1 MKLTLTLGA
10 KDSGASAAV
19 KKLSSDVKTLATT
32 TEQQIKKTGAEQIRV
47 IRTVEREE
55 RQAAGARSRLGI
67 RSEQEIQREIAR
79 TQQAYRS
86 LASSGRAS
94 QRELQRAAKATRDRV
109 RELNAEMGKTS
120 KFGGAMKW
128 GKAGGMMLAGGTAA
142 ALTLRDPLEK
152 RRSFDLNLAYAANT
166 AYSDRD
172 AKGRIAGKQELYDAV
187 KKTVTAQGGSR
198 DQALDALNS
207 MIASGTVEVNTA
219 KQLLPIIQRAS
230 VASGADSND
239 IAQIAISAMQQYHI
253 KPEDIGLAL
262 DKAMAAGQAGQFEL
276 NDMAKWLPQ
285 AMAATANGGMN
296 GMKDF
301 DVLLRALQQT
311 RITAGSSDEGGNNFV
326 NLAAKI
332 TSADAVTKFKKADYV
347 DKNGKH
353 HDGID
358 LTQSLLKHK
367 EKGENTLDA
376 FMNIVDEYM
385 SSNKQYQDLQKKIN
399 NSKNDLDKKQLL
411 EQQATILSGT
421 AVGDLVSDRQALMAL
436 LAIKNN
442 KDFGNDVMKEIQNAK
457 GSIDTAH
464 AVIQDTTYAKKQNF
478 DNTKDFGAMESLKGM
493 DETLGDINQKLADYG
508 NKYPELG
515 DAIGGTS
522 VAFSALTTAA
532 MAAAGALGM
541 MSLGGFGGK
550 GKLGKLGKLGKGGG
564 FLAKTGNAV
573 KSAASKVL
581 PNSAKAGKSAATAAG
596 KTAATVAG
604 TGAAT
609 AASKSA
615 ATVAGTGAATAAGK
629 SAAGGAAKSAGK
641 LIISGGGK
649 VAGAAGGIITVGVG
663 GYNAYQ
669 IAHDTSLSKEER
681 RNEQIT
687 NATETG
693 GTLAFMTAGGSAGA
707 AAGSAVPG
715 VGTAIGAIVGSI
727 IGGICGAF
735 LGRKTGEGMAI
746 ATPTETIVTPENRK
760 VLQTAGIIP
769 QRGQMNTRF
778 EGVNLQPT
786 AITPGMGYVQ
796 PAAVTANADKV
807 QPAIIQQTADF
818 QAAMQA
824 NSNEV
829 GARLDRIN
837 STLAS
842 QQQVIHNEI
851 SLSVDGRVIAEQVSE
866 RQLQMYARG

>member
-1 MKLTLTLGA
+1 MSSDSKMKLTLTLGA
-10 KDSGASAAV
+10 KDSGASTAV

-47 IRTVEREE
+47 IRTVEREQ

-120 KFGGAMKW
+120 RFGGAMKW
-128 GKAGGMMLAGGTAA
+128 GKAGGMMLAGGAA
-142 ALTLRDPLEK
+142 AAMTLRDPLEK

-515 DAIGGTS
+515 EAIGGTS

-581 PNSAKAGKSAATAAG
+581 PNSAKAGKSATTAAG

-604 TGAAT
+604 TG
-609 AASKSA
+609 
-615 ATVAGTGAATAAGK
+615 VATAAGK

-746 ATPTETIVTPENRK
+746 ATPTETIVTSENRK

-786 AITPGMGYVQ
+786 AIAPGMGYVQ

>member
-1 MKLTLTLGA
+1 MSSDSKMKLTLTLGA
-10 KDSGASAAV
+10 KDSGASTAV

-47 IRTVEREE
+47 IRTIEREQ

-94 QRELQRAAKATRDRV
+94 QRDLQQAAKATRDRV

-120 KFGGAMKW
+120 RFGGAMKW
-128 GKAGGMMLAGGTAA
+128 GKAGGMMLAGGAA
-142 ALTLRDPLEK
+142 AAMTLRDPLEK

-385 SSNKQYQDLQKKIN
+385 SSNKQYQELQKKIN

-515 DAIGGTS
+515 EAIGGTS

-550 GKLGKLGKLGKGGG
+550 GKLGKLGKGGG

-581 PNSAKAGKSAATAAG
+581 PNSAKAGKSAAA
-596 KTAATVAG
+596 
-604 TGAAT
+604 
-609 AASKSA
+609 
-615 ATVAGTGAATAAGK
+615 VAGTGAATAAGK
-629 SAAGGAAKSAGK
+629 SAAGSAAKSAGK

-649 VAGAAGGIITVGVG
+649 VAGAAGGVITVGVG

-669 IAHDTSLSKEER
+669 IAHDTSLSKEEK
-681 RNEQIT
+681 RNQQIT
-687 NATETG
+687 NAAETG

-707 AAGSAVPG
+707 AVGSAVPV
-715 VGTAIGAIVGSI
+715 VGTAVGAIVGGI

-786 AITPGMGYVQ
+786 AIAPGMGYVQ

>member
-1 MKLTLTLGA
+1 MSSDSKMKLTLTLGA
-10 KDSGASAAV
+10 KDSGASTAV

-47 IRTVEREE
+47 IRTVEREQ

-120 KFGGAMKW
+120 RFGGAMKW
-128 GKAGGMMLAGGTAA
+128 GKAGGMMLAGGAA
-142 ALTLRDPLEK
+142 AAMTLRDPLEK

-515 DAIGGTS
+515 EAIGGTS

-596 KTAATVAG
+596 K
-604 TGAAT
+604 
-609 AASKSA
+609 
-615 ATVAGTGAATAAGK
+615 

-663 GYNAYQ
+663 GYNAYR

-786 AITPGMGYVQ
+786 AIAPGMGYVQ

>member
-1 MKLTLTLGA
+1 MSSDSKMKLTLTLGA
-10 KDSGASAAV
+10 KDSGASTAV

-47 IRTVEREE
+47 IRTVEREQ

-109 RELNAEMGKTS
+109 RELNAEMGKTPR
-120 KFGGAMKW
+120 FGGAMKW
-128 GKAGGMMLAGGTAA
+128 GKAGGMMLAGGAA
-142 ALTLRDPLEK
+142 AAMTLKDPLEK

-172 AKGRIAGKQELYDAV
+172 AKGRIAGKQELYEAV

-515 DAIGGTS
+515 EAIGGTS

-604 TGAAT
+604 TG
-609 AASKSA
+609 
-615 ATVAGTGAATAAGK
+615 VATAAGK

-786 AITPGMGYVQ
+786 AIAPGMGYVQ

>member
-1 MKLTLTLGA
+1 MSSDSKMKLTLTLGA
-10 KDSGASAAV
+10 KDSGASTAV

-47 IRTVEREE
+47 IRTVEREQ

-109 RELNAEMGKTS
+109 RELNAEMGKTPR
-120 KFGGAMKW
+120 FGGAMKW
-128 GKAGGMMLAGGTAA
+128 GKAGGMMLAGGAA
-142 ALTLRDPLEK
+142 AAMTLKDPLEK

-172 AKGRIAGKQELYDAV
+172 AKGRIAGKQELYEAV

-515 DAIGGTS
+515 EAIGGTS

-604 TGAAT
+604 TG
-609 AASKSA
+609 
-615 ATVAGTGAATAAGK
+615 VATAAGK

-735 LGRKTGEGMAI
+735 FGKKTGEGMAI
-746 ATPTETIVTPENRK
+746 ATPHETILTPENRK

-778 EGVNLQPT
+778 EGVNIQPS
-786 AITPGMGYVQ
+786 AIAPGMGYVQ

>member
-1 MKLTLTLGA
+1 MSSDSKMKLTLTLGA

-94 QRELQRAAKATRDRV
+94 QRDLQQAAKATRDRV

-581 PNSAKAGKSAATAAG
+581 PNSAKAGKSAAT
-596 KTAATVAG
+596 VAG

>member
-1 MKLTLTLGA
+1 MSSDSKMKLTLTLGA
-10 KDSGASAAV
+10 KDSGASTAV

-47 IRTVEREE
+47 IRTVEREQ

-109 RELNAEMGKTS
+109 RELNAEMGKTPR
-120 KFGGAMKW
+120 FGSAMKW
-128 GKAGGMMLAGGTAA
+128 GKAGGMMLAGGAA
-142 ALTLRDPLEK
+142 AAMTLKDPLEK

-515 DAIGGTS
+515 EAIGGTS

-609 AASKSA
+609 AA
-615 ATVAGTGAATAAGK
+615 GK

-687 NATETG
+687 NAAETG

-786 AITPGMGYVQ
+786 AIAPGMGYVQ

>member
-10 KDSGASAAV
+10 KDSGASTAV

-47 IRTVEREE
+47 IRTVEREQ

-120 KFGGAMKW
+120 RFGSAMKW
-128 GKAGGMMLAGGTAA
+128 GKAGGMMLAGGAA
-142 ALTLRDPLEK
+142 AAMTLRDPLEK

-385 SSNKQYQDLQKKIN
+385 TSNKQYQELQKKIN

-493 DETLGDINQKLADYG
+493 DETLGNINQKLADYG

-515 DAIGGTS
+515 EAIGGTS

-532 MAAAGALGM
+532 MAAAAALGM

-550 GKLGKLGKLGKGGG
+550 GKLGKLGKGGG

-581 PNSAKAGKSAATAAG
+581 PNSAKAGKSAAA
-596 KTAATVAG
+596 
-604 TGAAT
+604 
-609 AASKSA
+609 
-615 ATVAGTGAATAAGK
+615 VAGTGAATAAGK
-629 SAAGGAAKSAGK
+629 SAAGSAAKSAGK

-649 VAGAAGGIITVGVG
+649 VAGAAGGVITVGVG

-669 IAHDTSLSKEER
+669 IAHDTSLSKEEK
-681 RNEQIT
+681 RNQQIT
-687 NATETG
+687 NAAETG

-707 AAGSAVPG
+707 AVGSAVPV
-715 VGTAIGAIVGSI
+715 VGTAVGAIVGGI

-786 AITPGMGYVQ
+786 AIAPSMGYVQ

>member
-1 MKLTLTLGA
+1 MSSDSKMKLTLTLGA
-10 KDSGASAAV
+10 KDSGASTAV

-47 IRTVEREE
+47 IRTVEREQ

-109 RELNAEMGKTS
+109 RELNAEMGKTPR
-120 KFGGAMKW
+120 FGGAMKW
-128 GKAGGMMLAGGTAA
+128 GKAGGMMLAGGAA
-142 ALTLRDPLEK
+142 AAMTLKDPLEK

-515 DAIGGTS
+515 EAIGGTS
-522 VAFSALTTAA
+522 VAFCALTTAA

-604 TGAAT
+604 TG
-609 AASKSA
+609 
-615 ATVAGTGAATAAGK
+615 VATAAGK

-786 AITPGMGYVQ
+786 AIAPGMGYVQ

>member
-1 MKLTLTLGA
+1 MSSDSKMKLTLTLGA
-10 KDSGASAAV
+10 KDSGASTAV

-47 IRTVEREE
+47 IRTVEREQ

-109 RELNAEMGKTS
+109 RELNAEMGKTPR
-120 KFGGAMKW
+120 FGGAMKW
-128 GKAGGMMLAGGTAA
+128 GKAGGMMLAGGAA
-142 ALTLRDPLEK
+142 AAMTLKDPLEK

-515 DAIGGTS
+515 EAIGGTS

-604 TGAAT
+604 TG
-609 AASKSA
+609 
-615 ATVAGTGAATAAGK
+615 VATAAGK

-786 AITPGMGYVQ
+786 AIAPGMGYVQ

>member
-10 KDSGASAAV
+10 KDSGASTAV

-47 IRTVEREE
+47 IRTVEREQ

-120 KFGGAMKW
+120 RFGGAMKW
-128 GKAGGMMLAGGTAA
+128 GKAGGMMLAGGAA
-142 ALTLRDPLEK
+142 AAMTLRDPLEK

-515 DAIGGTS
+515 EAIGGTS

-604 TGAAT
+604 TG
-609 AASKSA
+609 
-615 ATVAGTGAATAAGK
+615 VATAAGK

-786 AITPGMGYVQ
+786 AIAPGMGYVQ

>member
-1 MKLTLTLGA
+1 MSSDSKMKLTLTLGA
-10 KDSGASAAV
+10 KDSGASTAV

-47 IRTVEREE
+47 IRTVEREQ

-109 RELNAEMGKTS
+109 RELNAEMGKTPR
-120 KFGGAMKW
+120 FGGAMKW
-128 GKAGGMMLAGGTAA
+128 GKAGGMMLAGGAA
-142 ALTLRDPLEK
+142 AAMTLRDPLEK

-276 NDMAKWLPQ
+276 NDMAKWLPK
-285 AMAATANGGMN
+285 AMAATGNGGMS

-301 DVLLRALQQT
+301 DVLLRALQQS

-332 TSADAVTKFKKADYV
+332 TSDDAVTKFSKADFV

-385 SSNKQYQDLQKKIN
+385 TSNKQYQELQKKIN

-421 AVGDLVSDRQALMAL
+421 AVGELVSDRQALMAL
-436 LAIKNN
+436 LAIKNS

-515 DAIGGTS
+515 EAIGGTS

-581 PNSAKAGKSAATAAG
+581 PNSAKAGKSAAG
-596 KTAATVAG
+596 
-604 TGAAT
+604 
-609 AASKSA
+609 S
-615 ATVAGTGAATAAGK
+615 
-629 SAAGGAAKSAGK
+629 AAKSAGK

-649 VAGAAGGIITVGVG
+649 VVGAAGGVITVGVG

-669 IAHDTSLSKEER
+669 IAHDTSLSKEEK
-681 RNEQIT
+681 RNQQIT
-687 NATETG
+687 NAAETG

-707 AAGSAVPG
+707 AVGSAVPV
-715 VGTAIGAIVGSI
+715 VGTAVGAIVGGI

-786 AITPGMGYVQ
+786 AIAPGMGYVQ

>member
-47 IRTVEREE
+47 IRTVEREQ

-120 KFGGAMKW
+120 RFGGAMKW
-128 GKAGGMMLAGGTAA
+128 GKAGGMMLAGGAA
-142 ALTLRDPLEK
+142 AAMTLRDPLEK

-515 DAIGGTS
+515 EAIGGTS

-604 TGAAT
+604 TGVAT
-609 AASKSA
+609 AAS
-615 ATVAGTGAATAAGK
+615 K

-649 VAGAAGGIITVGVG
+649 VAGAAGGVITVGVG

-669 IAHDTSLSKEER
+669 IAHDTSLSKEEK
-681 RNEQIT
+681 RNQQIT
-687 NATETG
+687 NAAETG

-786 AITPGMGYVQ
+786 AIAPGMGYVQ

>member
-94 QRELQRAAKATRDRV
+94 QRDLQQAAKATRDRV

-581 PNSAKAGKSAATAAG
+581 PNSAKAGKSAAT
-596 KTAATVAG
+596 VAG

>member
-94 QRELQRAAKATRDRV
+94 QRDLQQAAKATRDRV

-581 PNSAKAGKSAATAAG
+581 PNSAKAGKSAAT
-596 KTAATVAG
+596 VAG

-681 RNEQIT
+681 RNEQIA

-796 PAAVTANADKV
+796 PAAVTAGHYSANGRFSGCNA
-807 QPAIIQQTADF
+807 
-818 QAAMQA
+818 
-824 NSNEV
+824 
-829 GARLDRIN
+829 G
-837 STLAS
+837 
-842 QQQVIHNEI
+842 
-851 SLSVDGRVIAEQVSE
+851 
-866 RQLQMYARG
+866 

>member
-1 MKLTLTLGA
+1 MSSDSKMKLTLTLGA

-47 IRTVEREE
+47 IRTVEREQ

-109 RELNAEMGKTS
+109 RELNAEMGKTPR
-120 KFGGAMKW
+120 FGSAMKW
-128 GKAGGMMLAGGTAA
+128 GKAGGMMLAGGAA
-142 ALTLRDPLEK
+142 AAMTLKDPLEK

-515 DAIGGTS
+515 EAIGGTS

-609 AASKSA
+609 AA
-615 ATVAGTGAATAAGK
+615 GK

-687 NATETG
+687 NAAETG

-786 AITPGMGYVQ
+786 AIAPGMGYVQ

>member
-1 MKLTLTLGA
+1 MSSDSKMKLTLTLGA
-10 KDSGASAAV
+10 KDSGASTAV

-47 IRTVEREE
+47 IRTVEREQ

-109 RELNAEMGKTS
+109 RELNAEMGKTPR
-120 KFGGAMKW
+120 FGGAMKW
-128 GKAGGMMLAGGTAA
+128 GKAGGMMLAGGAA
-142 ALTLRDPLEK
+142 AAMTLRDPLEK

-515 DAIGGTS
+515 EAIGGTS

-604 TGAAT
+604 TG
-609 AASKSA
+609 
-615 ATVAGTGAATAAGK
+615 VATAAGK

-786 AITPGMGYVQ
+786 AIAPGMGYVQ

>member
-1 MKLTLTLGA
+1 MSSDSKMKLTLTLGA
-10 KDSGASAAV
+10 KDSGASTAV

-47 IRTVEREE
+47 IRTVEREQ

-120 KFGGAMKW
+120 RFGGAMKW
-128 GKAGGMMLAGGTAA
+128 GKAGGMMLAGGAA
-142 ALTLRDPLEK
+142 AAMTLRDPLEK

-515 DAIGGTS
+515 EAIGGTS

-604 TGAAT
+604 TGVAT
-609 AASKSA
+609 AAS
-615 ATVAGTGAATAAGK
+615 K

-649 VAGAAGGIITVGVG
+649 VAGAAGGVITVGVG

-669 IAHDTSLSKEER
+669 IAHDTSLSKEEK
-681 RNEQIT
+681 RNQQIT
-687 NATETG
+687 NAAETG

-786 AITPGMGYVQ
+786 AIAPGMGYVQ

>member
-1 MKLTLTLGA
+1 MSSDSKMKLTLTLGA
-10 KDSGASAAV
+10 KDSGASTAV

-47 IRTVEREE
+47 IRTVEREQ

-109 RELNAEMGKTS
+109 RELNAEMGKTPR
-120 KFGGAMKW
+120 FGGAMKW
-128 GKAGGMMLAGGTAA
+128 GKAGGMMLAGGAA
-142 ALTLRDPLEK
+142 AAMTLKDPLEK

-515 DAIGGTS
+515 EAIGGTS

-604 TGAAT
+604 TGVAT
-609 AASKSA
+609 AAS
-615 ATVAGTGAATAAGK
+615 K

-649 VAGAAGGIITVGVG
+649 VAGAAGGIITVGVS

-786 AITPGMGYVQ
+786 AIAPGMGYVQ

>member
-1 MKLTLTLGA
+1 MSSDSKMKLTLTLGA
-10 KDSGASAAV
+10 KDSGASTAV

-47 IRTVEREE
+47 VRTVEREQ

-79 TQQAYRS
+79 TQQAYHS

-94 QRELQRAAKATRDRV
+94 QRDLQRAAKATRDRV
-109 RELNAEMGKTS
+109 RELNAEMGKTPR
-120 KFGGAMKW
+120 FGSAMKW
-128 GKAGGMMLAGGTAA
+128 GKAGGMMLAGGAA
-142 ALTLRDPLEK
+142 AAMTLKDPLEK

-515 DAIGGTS
+515 EAIGGTS

-604 TGAAT
+604 TG
-609 AASKSA
+609 
-615 ATVAGTGAATAAGK
+615 VATAAGK

-778 EGVNLQPT
+778 EGVNIQPS
-786 AITPGMGYVQ
+786 AIAPGMGYVQ

>member
-1 MKLTLTLGA
+1 MSSDSKMKLTLTLGA

-47 IRTVEREE
+47 IRTVEREQ

-120 KFGGAMKW
+120 RFGGAMKW
-128 GKAGGMMLAGGTAA
+128 GKAGGMMLAGGAA
-142 ALTLRDPLEK
+142 AAMTLRDPLEK

-515 DAIGGTS
+515 EAIGGTS

-604 TGAAT
+604 TG
-609 AASKSA
+609 
-615 ATVAGTGAATAAGK
+615 VATAAGK

-786 AITPGMGYVQ
+786 AIAPGMGYVQ

>member
-1 MKLTLTLGA
+1 MSSDSKMKLTLTLGA
-10 KDSGASAAV
+10 KDSGASTAV

-47 IRTVEREE
+47 VRTVEREQ

-79 TQQAYRS
+79 TQQAYHS

-94 QRELQRAAKATRDRV
+94 QRDLQRAAKATRDRV
-109 RELNAEMGKTS
+109 RELNAEMGKTPR
-120 KFGGAMKW
+120 FGSAMKW
-128 GKAGGMMLAGGTAA
+128 GKAGGMMLAGGAA
-142 ALTLRDPLEK
+142 AAMTLKDPLEK

-515 DAIGGTS
+515 EAIGGTS

-604 TGAAT
+604 TG
-609 AASKSA
+609 
-615 ATVAGTGAATAAGK
+615 VATAAGK

-687 NATETG
+687 TATETG

-778 EGVNLQPT
+778 EGVNIQPS
-786 AITPGMGYVQ
+786 AIAPGMGYVQ

>member
-1 MKLTLTLGA
+1 MSSDSKMKLTLTLGA
-10 KDSGASAAV
+10 KDSGASTAV

-47 IRTVEREE
+47 VRTVEREQ

-120 KFGGAMKW
+120 RFGGAMKW
-128 GKAGGMMLAGGTAA
+128 GKAGGMMLAGGAA
-142 ALTLRDPLEK
+142 AAMTLRDPLEK

-515 DAIGGTS
+515 EAIGGTS

-604 TGAAT
+604 TG
-609 AASKSA
+609 
-615 ATVAGTGAATAAGK
+615 VATAAGK

-786 AITPGMGYVQ
+786 AIAPGMGYVQ

>member
-1 MKLTLTLGA
+1 MSSDSKMKLTLTLGA

-94 QRELQRAAKATRDRV
+94 QRDLQQAAKATRDRV

-120 KFGGAMKW
+120 RFGGAMKW
-128 GKAGGMMLAGGTAA
+128 GKAGGMMLAGGAA
-142 ALTLRDPLEK
+142 AAMTLRDPLEK

-493 DETLGDINQKLADYG
+493 DETLGNINQKLADYG

-515 DAIGGTS
+515 EAIGGTS

-532 MAAAGALGM
+532 MAAAAALGM

-581 PNSAKAGKSAATAAG
+581 PNSAKAGKSAAA
-596 KTAATVAG
+596 
-604 TGAAT
+604 
-609 AASKSA
+609 
-615 ATVAGTGAATAAGK
+615 VAGTGAATAAGK
-629 SAAGGAAKSAGK
+629 STAGSAAKSAGK

-649 VAGAAGGIITVGVG
+649 VAGAAGGVITVGVG

-669 IAHDTSLSKEER
+669 IAHDTSLSKEEK
-681 RNEQIT
+681 RNQQIT
-687 NATETG
+687 NAAETG

-707 AAGSAVPG
+707 AVGSAVPV
-715 VGTAIGAIVGSI
+715 VGTAVGAIVGGI

-786 AITPGMGYVQ
+786 AIAPGMGYVQ

>member
-1 MKLTLTLGA
+1 MSSDSKMKLTLTLGA
-10 KDSGASAAV
+10 KDSGASTAV

-47 IRTVEREE
+47 IRTVEREQ

-120 KFGGAMKW
+120 RFGGAMKW
-128 GKAGGMMLAGGTAA
+128 GKAGGMMLAGGAA
-142 ALTLRDPLEK
+142 AAMTLRDPLEK

-347 DKNGKH
+347 DKNDKH

-515 DAIGGTS
+515 EAIGGTS

-604 TGAAT
+604 TG
-609 AASKSA
+609 
-615 ATVAGTGAATAAGK
+615 VATAAGK

-786 AITPGMGYVQ
+786 AIAPGMGYVQ

>member
-1 MKLTLTLGA
+1 MSSDSKMKLTLTLGA
-10 KDSGASAAV
+10 KDSGASTAV

-47 IRTVEREE
+47 IRTVEREQ

-120 KFGGAMKW
+120 RFGGAMKW
-128 GKAGGMMLAGGTAA
+128 GKAGGMMLAGGAA
-142 ALTLRDPLEK
+142 AAMTLRDPLEK

-385 SSNKQYQDLQKKIN
+385 TSNKQYQELQKKIN

-493 DETLGDINQKLADYG
+493 DETLGNINQKLADYG

-515 DAIGGTS
+515 EAIGGTS

-532 MAAAGALGM
+532 MAAAAALGM

-550 GKLGKLGKLGKGGG
+550 GKLGKLGKGGG

-581 PNSAKAGKSAATAAG
+581 PNSAKAGKTAA
-596 KTAATVAG
+596 A
-604 TGAAT
+604 
-609 AASKSA
+609 
-615 ATVAGTGAATAAGK
+615 VAGTGAATAAGK
-629 SAAGGAAKSAGK
+629 SAAGSAAKSAGK

-649 VAGAAGGIITVGVG
+649 VAGAAGGVITVGVG

-669 IAHDTSLSKEER
+669 IAHDTSLSKEEK
-681 RNEQIT
+681 RNQQIT
-687 NATETG
+687 NAAETG

-707 AAGSAVPG
+707 AVGSAVPV
-715 VGTAIGAIVGSI
+715 VGTAVGAIVGGI

-786 AITPGMGYVQ
+786 AIAPGMGYVQ

>member
-1 MKLTLTLGA
+1 MSSDSKMKLTLTLGA
-10 KDSGASAAV
+10 KDSGASTAV

-47 IRTVEREE
+47 VRTVEREQ

-120 KFGGAMKW
+120 RFGGAMKW
-128 GKAGGMMLAGGTAA
+128 GKAGGMMLAGGAA
-142 ALTLRDPLEK
+142 AAMTLRDPLEK

-515 DAIGGTS
+515 EAIGGTS

-596 KTAATVAG
+596 KT
-604 TGAAT
+604 
-609 AASKSA
+609 A

-786 AITPGMGYVQ
+786 AIAPGMGYVQ

>member
-10 KDSGASAAV
+10 KDSGASTAV

-47 IRTVEREE
+47 IRTVEREQ

-120 KFGGAMKW
+120 RFGGAMKW
-128 GKAGGMMLAGGTAA
+128 GKAGGMMLAGGAA
-142 ALTLRDPLEK
+142 AAMTLRDPLEK

-276 NDMAKWLPQ
+276 NDMAKWLPK
-285 AMAATANGGMN
+285 AMAATGNGGMS

-301 DVLLRALQQT
+301 DVLLRALQQS

-332 TSADAVTKFKKADYV
+332 TSDDAVTKFSKADFV

-385 SSNKQYQDLQKKIN
+385 TSNKQYQELQKKIN

-421 AVGDLVSDRQALMAL
+421 AVGELVSDRQALMAL
-436 LAIKNN
+436 LAIKNS

-515 DAIGGTS
+515 EAIGGTS

-581 PNSAKAGKSAATAAG
+581 PNSAKAGKTAA
-596 KTAATVAG
+596 A
-604 TGAAT
+604 
-609 AASKSA
+609 
-615 ATVAGTGAATAAGK
+615 VAGTGAATAAGK
-629 SAAGGAAKSAGK
+629 SAAGSAAKSAGK

-649 VAGAAGGIITVGVG
+649 VAGAAGGVITVGVG

-669 IAHDTSLSKEER
+669 IAHDTSLSKEEK
-681 RNEQIT
+681 RNQQIT
-687 NATETG
+687 NAAETG

-707 AAGSAVPG
+707 AVGSAVPV
-715 VGTAIGAIVGSI
+715 VGTAVGAIVGGI

-786 AITPGMGYVQ
+786 AIAPGMGYVQ

>member
-47 IRTVEREE
+47 VRTVEREQ

-109 RELNAEMGKTS
+109 RELNAEMGKTPR
-120 KFGGAMKW
+120 FGGAMKW
-128 GKAGGMMLAGGTAA
+128 GKAGGMMLAGGAA
-142 ALTLRDPLEK
+142 AAMTLKDPLEK

-515 DAIGGTS
+515 EAIGGTS

-604 TGAAT
+604 TG
-609 AASKSA
+609 
-615 ATVAGTGAATAAGK
+615 VATAAGK

-786 AITPGMGYVQ
+786 AIAPGMGYVQ

>member
-1 MKLTLTLGA
+1 MSSDSKMKLTLTLGA
-10 KDSGASAAV
+10 KDSGASTAV

-47 IRTVEREE
+47 IRTVEREQ

-109 RELNAEMGKTS
+109 RELNAEMGKTPR
-120 KFGGAMKW
+120 FGGAMKW
-128 GKAGGMMLAGGTAA
+128 GKAGGMMLAGGAA
-142 ALTLRDPLEK
+142 AAMTLKDPLEK

-515 DAIGGTS
+515 EAIGGTS

-604 TGAAT
+604 TG
-609 AASKSA
+609 
-615 ATVAGTGAATAAGK
+615 VATAAGK

-669 IAHDTSLSKEER
+669 IAHDTSLSKEEK
-681 RNEQIT
+681 RNQQIT
-687 NATETG
+687 NAAETG

-786 AITPGMGYVQ
+786 AIAPGMGYVQ

>member
-1 MKLTLTLGA
+1 MSSDSKMKLTLTLGA
-10 KDSGASAAV
+10 KDSGASTAV

-47 IRTVEREE
+47 VRTVEREQ

-79 TQQAYRS
+79 TQQAYHS

-94 QRELQRAAKATRDRV
+94 QRDLQRAAKATRDRV

-120 KFGGAMKW
+120 RFGSAMKW
-128 GKAGGMMLAGGTAA
+128 GKAGGMMLAGGAA
-142 ALTLRDPLEK
+142 AAMTLRDPLEK

-515 DAIGGTS
+515 EAIGGTS

-604 TGAAT
+604 TG
-609 AASKSA
+609 
-615 ATVAGTGAATAAGK
+615 VATAAGK

-786 AITPGMGYVQ
+786 AIAPGMGYVQ